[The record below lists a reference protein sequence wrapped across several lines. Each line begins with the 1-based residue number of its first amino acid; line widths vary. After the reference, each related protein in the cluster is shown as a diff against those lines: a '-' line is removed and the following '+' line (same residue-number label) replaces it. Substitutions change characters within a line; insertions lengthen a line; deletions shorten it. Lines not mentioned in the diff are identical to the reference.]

1 MLTFL
6 ISIVILVIAAGLIV
20 YVNYTALKRKGET
33 LDRDFLISLG
43 SLAVVGIVLF
53 SFFQITWT
61 NKSKHDQQV
70 FSNKIK
76 LIKDEEARTIDN
88 LKKTYAKEMALVEWK
103 NKMFSSNSEMEK
115 SLTKAS
121 KDYQLTQDETRMW
134 RGLAEN
140 NTLEKLI
147 PKDNT
152 EQVLKEY
159 QGRLKNSLQ
168 SVKSGQT
175 LMNSDIRMMA
185 DNINAIRIIGKEYE
199 KTLDVFKDLYNN
211 MIASAQNG
219 TVMEKPK
226 QKKIL
231 FFSVKQKE
239 YDQLLQ
245 QYYESQGNQKAV
257 TEVTEKLKVA
267 IDRAEAQFKAIN
279 QKFESNL
286 SFLENNANGVS
297 YNSDKLQKLIE
308 AAISEV
314 NVVSQTNTQNLSPIP
329 VKNTTQNKD

>member
-1 MLTFL
+1 MAAFL

-20 YVNYTALKRKGET
+20 FVNYTVLKRKGESM
-33 LDRDFLISLG
+33 DRDFLVSLG
-43 SLAVVGIVLF
+43 SLAVVGVILF
-53 SFFQITWT
+53 SFFQITWS
-61 NKSKHDQQV
+61 NKSKHDQKV
-70 FSNKIK
+70 FSEKIT
-76 LIKDEEARTIDN
+76 LIKNEEARTIDN

-121 KDYQLTQDETRMW
+121 KDYQLTPDETRMW

-152 EQVLKEY
+152 NQVLKEY
-159 QGRLKNSLQ
+159 QGRLKTSLQ

-175 LMNSDIRMMA
+175 LMNSDIRMLA

-211 MIASAQNG
+211 MLTSSQNG

-226 QKKIL
+226 QKKVL

-245 QYYESQGNQKAV
+245 QYYESQGNTKAV
-257 TEVTEKLKVA
+257 AEVTEKLKVA
-267 IDRAEAQFKAIN
+267 IDRAEAQFKTIN

-308 AAISEV
+308 AAITEV
-314 NVVSQTNTQNLSPIP
+314 NVVSQTDTQNLSPIP
-329 VKNTTQNKD
+329 VKNTTQKKD